1 MEILDSGPERVRY
14 RSLGSLGDGMLG
26 GEPRSLPAE
35 VAGELMVFKV
45 YERMSLALVLT
56 SSEMVRLGYP
66 VGTP

>member
-1 MEILDSGPERVRY
+1 
-14 RSLGSLGDGMLG
+14 
-26 GEPRSLPAE
+26 
-35 VAGELMVFKV
+35 MVFKV